1 MKIKIFTK
9 KNIFGLL
16 GVGVVLVILL
26 QIIVATRGEK
36 VSSITVKKENMTDYY
51 TEEGVL
57 NAGAEYQV
65 YSKITGAIESVAVSE
80 NMEVKKGDLLFVIS
94 DRDLNYEKEMHQ
106 SALLKYQAQL
116 EQSNINQIMSTS
128 PDEYLASIKQ
138 DLTVSQARY
147 QAAKNLADAKSAL
160 YQSGSVSKMELEQ
173 AQVEYSSA
181 QSSYNAAKKR
191 YEESQQ
197 FLRNLNDEGINKD
210 ALNDR
215 FYKSISGQLQ
225 AQIQSEETAL
235 SKLADQIGDCKIVA
249 ECDGVIKT
257 LPGKERSMIQSG
269 QVVAIINSKQEPTIE
284 TDILTSI
291 EPYLTVGAPVAITQK
306 LRNQDYQYSGTISE
320 IYNFASK
327 GTSALGLDEYRVHVK
342 IKIDP
347 DQDIPLKTGYVFN
360 VQFSLF
366 EGRDQL
372 VVPLNTLFD
381 FENQD
386 YVFVIVKGRAEK
398 RPVTVRYRSSA
409 QAVISDGLK
418 EGDKIITNVDSEKIY
433 DGLKVKK
440 S

>member
-1 MKIKIFTK
+1 
-9 KNIFGLL
+9 
-16 GVGVVLVILL
+16 L
-26 QIIVATRGEK
+26 QLIAVTRGEK
-36 VSSITVKKENMTDYY
+36 VSSITVKKGDLFDYY

-57 NAGAEYQV
+57 NAGVEYQV
-65 YSKITGAIESVAVSE
+65 FSKVTGAIDSVAVSE

-94 DRDLNYEKEMHQ
+94 DRDLSYEKEIHQ
-106 SALLKYQAQL
+106 SALLRYQAQL

-197 FLRNLNDEGINKD
+197 FLKNLNDEGINKD
-210 ALNDR
+210 ALNER

-225 AQIQSEETAL
+225 AQIQSEETTI
-235 SKLADQIGDCKIVA
+235 SKLEDQIGDCKIVA

-269 QVVAIINSKQEPTIE
+269 QVVAIINSKQEPIIE
-284 TDILTSI
+284 ADVLTSI
-291 EPYLTVGAPVAITQK
+291 EPYLTEGAPVVLTQK
-306 LRNQDYQYSGTISE
+306 LRNQDYHYSGTISE
-320 IYNFASK
+320 IYDFASK

-347 DQDIPLKTGYVFN
+347 EQEIPLKSGYAFN
-360 VQFSLF
+360 VQFTLY
-366 EGRDQL
+366 EGSDQL

-381 FENQD
+381 FENQN
-386 YVFVIVKGRAEK
+386 YVFVIVNGRAEK
-398 RPVTVRYRSSA
+398 KSVTVKYRSSA
-409 QAVISDGLK
+409 QAIISDGLQ

-433 DGLKVKK
+433 DGIKVNNSKE
-440 S
+440 